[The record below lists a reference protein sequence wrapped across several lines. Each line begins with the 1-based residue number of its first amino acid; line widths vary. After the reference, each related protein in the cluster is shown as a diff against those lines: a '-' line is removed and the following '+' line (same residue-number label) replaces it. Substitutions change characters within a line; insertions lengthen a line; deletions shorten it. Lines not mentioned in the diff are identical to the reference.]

1 MEKELQLFIEKKVN
15 KLAFKAYLV
24 NLVTGIHENNI
35 VKKEEEISRLTTELE
50 NLKVKK
56 DNPEEF
62 KKYAEEIGYDVVLK
76 SSSEKIDLNGESVTI
91 CENTDEIFQT
101 AEYSLKTVKDD
112 LNDVKNNINK
122 IRERNDVLLS
132 DDLIKFIDKLCVNV
146 SETQWLDRLINS
158 KNRDKLVEERSITCE
173 SSNEKIINKYLYHN
187 PDFNSITHYGKYQ
200 FEMAQGLAIAQY
212 QKEVLESK
220 IKDEKNADIVEKLK
234 VRLDKVNGEIDE
246 ISSSLSL
253 LEKVNNDKDMNK
265 MMSIGIEFARER
277 FTKDLMHFLY
287 NITLTK
293 VSAILFKNSIV
304 DKFTDEEFTIFH
316 SQLCSLVMTKIS
328 KDLNDYLNLVKP
340 ELYEKFI
347 LLLNLIFNDKL
358 FKNEYLLNICDK
370 MTYSDILESI
380 KRTIPEETDTNVT
393 TTLDNLELEEKD
405 KTFSD
410 EEKMKVIEENVIKLD
425 ETI

>member
-50 NLKVKK
+50 NLKLKK
-56 DNPEEF
+56 DKPEEF

-91 CENTDEIFQT
+91 CENTDEILQT
-101 AEYSLKTVKDD
+101 AEYSLKTVTDD

-200 FEMAQGLAIAQY
+200 FEMAQGLAIAEY

-246 ISSSLSL
+246 ISSSLTL

-265 MMSIGIEFARER
+265 MISIGIEFARER

-293 VSAILFKNSIV
+293 VSAILFKNSVV
-304 DKFTDEEFTIFH
+304 DKFNDEEFAIFH

-370 MTYSDILESI
+370 MTYSYILESI
-380 KRTIPEETDTNVT
+380 KRTTPEETDTNVT